1 MDYDLLLKEQ
11 IVTHQT
17 SYICTN
23 YIPSAKIHKSIVKPR
38 EDSDKVKE
46 EIDKEKEN
54 EENNNQRGNA
64 AKFYEMRIEQS
75 DIISADITTLF
86 DRDSEMKDIDKVL
99 NYRLLYWLL
108 NRPTSVCKLQ
118 LL

>member
-1 MDYDLLLKEQ
+1 M
-11 IVTHQT
+11 
-17 SYICTN
+17 
-23 YIPSAKIHKSIVKPR
+23 
-38 EDSDKVKE
+38 
-46 EIDKEKEN
+46 
-54 EENNNQRGNA
+54 G
-64 AKFYEMRIEQS
+64 IEQS

-86 DRDSEMKDIDKVL
+86 DRESEMKDIDKVL